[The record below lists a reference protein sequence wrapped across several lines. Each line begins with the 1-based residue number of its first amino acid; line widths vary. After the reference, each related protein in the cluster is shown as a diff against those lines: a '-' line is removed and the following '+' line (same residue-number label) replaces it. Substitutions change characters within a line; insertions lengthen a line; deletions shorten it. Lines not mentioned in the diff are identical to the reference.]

1 MVIPID
7 LWAEVA
13 VHAFLTLELIYLN
26 SKLLFKPVAPGSR
39 LILGGADTTPPQAIS
54 ERLVRMGEGVERE
67 GHLPLEGKRG
77 YPIIPLS
84 CQENVANNS

>member
-54 ERLVRMGEGVERE
+54 ERLVRMGGGGKGRAFAAGGEEGISDNPPVMSRE
-67 GHLPLEGKRG
+67 CG
-77 YPIIPLS
+77 
-84 CQENVANNS
+84 Q